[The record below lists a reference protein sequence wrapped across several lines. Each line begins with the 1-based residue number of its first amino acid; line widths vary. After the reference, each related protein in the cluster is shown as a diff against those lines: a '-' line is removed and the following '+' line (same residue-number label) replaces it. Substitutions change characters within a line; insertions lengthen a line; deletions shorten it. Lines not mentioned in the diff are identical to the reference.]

1 MTEFTI
7 DQAASADMS
16 LYVRLGFTPCE
27 PFTDKPIEHTDHF
40 SISL

>member
-1 MTEFTI
+1 MTELAI
-7 DQAASADMS
+7 DQAASGDMS

-27 PFTDKPIEHTDHF
+27 RFTDKPIEHTDHF